1 MRKLAYSFIVALAM
15 VGLFAGCSDRFEL
28 PTPQTE
34 SGLSFS
40 VTVPK
45 AGIAT
50 RSFDAEAVTSLHVLV
65 FDENGYFVECQKA
78 APVAGATW
86 GADMNTEYSFTVNLQ
101 ASASKRILHF
111 VANYDFDAHPVE
123 YGTEYS
129 VISHLTVGGGQEA
142 YWQRV
147 VLDGGIYTNE
157 NWDNMPAADKAK
169 LVKIPMVRNFA
180 KIVVESETHDF
191 TVTGFALWNVP
202 DRGCVAPCVMV
213 PPTFASYGTSDIA
226 GDSYANNPWI
236 SRTYEDISSS
246 FGPGDI
252 DSVGFSGFLPADA
265 NIVSTDANALTYDLN
280 TKYMYERPYSR
291 DVTHTAVIVK
301 GRYNGKDA
309 ENKDTYFKVDL
320 IKYSTH
326 GVTDY
331 YNILRNFTY
340 KVNIKGC
347 TDDGYNTA
355 AEAAAQPASNN
366 FVSSVVTQ
374 DVINIS
380 DGEARLYVSTTDTT
394 VVTSDTFKFRYKYVP
409 DFYNNPDEVK
419 NELLSF
425 YDYTRGH
432 ALTRD
437 DYNKDYVFLAAPYYV
452 MTKYNVVETLHKPGS
467 KFDKWHE
474 TTITPAE
481 PGDEEVSETVI
492 IYQETLDGTQVKI
505 ARSVT
510 FRLRK
515 PFEMIAECVPKT
527 VLTGVKKDVTVN
539 IQIPNG
545 LRESLFPLEFV
556 IEAEDNSITPN
567 TDLSSADI
575 DQTRPGYLSAWYGES
590 IIPTKK
596 GQQTYGFKKRL
607 FYPDYLKMKVSDDN
621 SHRTVPCAFRTTKSA
636 SATKIWIQN
645 KYFYFGDGKSTAEFT
660 NK

>member
-1 MRKLAYSFIVALAM
+1 MRKLTYSLIVALAM

-50 RSFDAEAVTSLHVLV
+50 RSFDAETITSLHVLV
-65 FDENGYFVECQKA
+65 FDENGYFVECQEA
-78 APVAGATW
+78 VPAAGATW
-86 GADMNTEYSFTVNLQ
+86 GADMNTEYSFTVSLQ
-101 ASASKRILHF
+101 ASASRRILHF

-129 VISHLTVGGGQEA
+129 VISHLTVSGGQEA

-157 NWDNMPAADKAK
+157 NWDNMSAADKAK
-169 LVKIPMVRNFA
+169 LVKIPLVRNFA

-213 PPTFASYGTSDIA
+213 PPTFATYGKSDID
-226 GDSYANNPWI
+226 GKTLGNNLWI
-236 SRTYEDISSS
+236 CRTYDDLSTS
-246 FGPGDI
+246 FGPEDTGDKK
-252 DSVGFSGFLPADA
+252 VGYSGFLPADA
-265 NIVSTDANALTYDLN
+265 SIVSKDANALTYDLMP
-280 TKYMYERPYSR
+280 KYMYERPYSR

-301 GRYNGKDA
+301 GKYKNGK
-309 ENKDTYFKVDL
+309 ETYFKVDL
-320 IKYSTH
+320 IKHAQH
-326 GVTDY
+326 GLTEY

-347 TDDGYNTA
+347 TGDGYDTA

-374 DVINIS
+374 NVINIS
-380 DGEARLYVSTTDTT
+380 DGTARLYVSTTDMTI
-394 VVTSDTFKFRYKYVP
+394 VSNEPFSFRYKYVP
-409 DFYNNPDEVK
+409 NFTEDPGTVNNK
-419 NELLSF
+419 ALSF
-425 YDYTRGH
+425 YDYTRNEP
-432 ALTRD
+432 LKRD
-437 DYNKDYVFLAAPYYV
+437 DASEYYV
-452 MTKYNVVETLHKPGS
+452 ELDQPHYVMAKYNVV
-467 KFDKWHE
+467 DKVDDPKSDWYQWHE

-492 IYQETLDGTQVKI
+492 IYQETNDGTQVKI

-515 PFEMIAECVPKT
+515 PFEMIAECEPEVVP
-527 VLTGVKKDVTVN
+527 TGVKQEVRVN
-539 IQIPNG
+539 IRIPNG

-567 TDLSSADI
+567 TDWSSAEKDP
-575 DQTRPGYLSAWYGES
+575 QRPGYLSAWYGKS
-590 IIPTKK
+590 IIPGKEN
-596 GQQTYGFKKRL
+596 QQTYGFKKRL
-607 FYPDYLKMKVSDDN
+607 FYPDYLKMTVTPDN
-621 SHRTVPCAFRTTKSA
+621 SHRIVPCAFKTTKSN